1 MSQFDIF
8 CNKLGEKYKN
18 DYFSICDD
26 EEYNK
31 EKTLDDKHNSPQKYI
46 QAASEQ
52 IYYYWLREKYSSLE
66 HDRIVNFP
74 KDVDIFYD
82 GKPYNLRVEVKTP
95 EMDKLSE
102 KYDASV
108 IKMKIDHRY
117 DNLSPQESPS
127 LKAFNEVRDDIKDQI
142 NQQHTE
148 ESGKSADIAKNDD
161 LKIDTFLKS
170 ANEKMISPD
179 DKTIN
184 ALLICLDAQTLCEY
198 ANHIL
203 NSDCGL
209 FSKDSYLKLDNYKN
223 IEYIILSNCCDAHF
237 DNKFNFNVWDA
248 ENYFNFVIP
257 LRFEKTPVAEEKSNF
272 IQQLFNG
279 ECEKFLKGKDTKYN
293 PKDGSGILILQIM
306 EFIATEHPCF
316 IPNKDYRKY

>member
-8 CNKLGEKYKN
+8 CNKLGYIYKK

-52 IYYYWLREKYSSLE
+52 IYYYWLRKKYSSLE
-66 HDRIVNFP
+66 HDRIVNSP

-82 GKPYNLRVEVKTP
+82 GKPYNLRIEVKTP

-108 IKMKIDHRY
+108 IKMKMDHRY
-117 DNLSPQESPS
+117 DNLPPQESPS
-127 LKAFNEVRDDIKDQI
+127 LKAFNDVMGDIKVQI
-142 NQQHTE
+142 NQHTE

-170 ANEKMISPD
+170 ANEKMILPD

-184 ALLICLDAQTLCEY
+184 ALLICLDTQTLCEY
-198 ANHIL
+198 ADHIF
-203 NSDCGL
+203 NPYCGL
-209 FSKDSYLKLDNYKN
+209 FSNDSYLNLDDYKN
-223 IEYIILSNCCDAHF
+223 VEYIILSNCCEAHF
-237 DNKFNFNVWDA
+237 DNKFNFNVWEA
-248 ENYFNFVIP
+248 KNYFNFVIP
-257 LRFEKTPVAEEKSNF
+257 LRYEKTPVEKSNF
-272 IQQLFNG
+272 IAQLFN
-279 ECEKFLKGKDTKYN
+279 EELMKFLNGKNTKYN
-293 PKDGSGILILQIM
+293 SKVGSGIFIMQIM
-306 EFIATEHPCF
+306 EFIAKEHPCF
-316 IPNKDYRKY
+316 IPNKNNRKY